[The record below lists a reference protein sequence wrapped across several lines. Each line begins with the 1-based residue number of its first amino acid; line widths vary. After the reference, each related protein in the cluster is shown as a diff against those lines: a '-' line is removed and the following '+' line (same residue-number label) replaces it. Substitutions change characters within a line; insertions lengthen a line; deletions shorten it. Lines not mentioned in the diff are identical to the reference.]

1 MSHCGALLREWRT
14 YRGIRQLTLALEAG
28 TSQRHLS
35 FIESGRA
42 KPGEDLLGKL
52 ADLLQLT
59 LRDRNALLVA
69 AGYAPRF
76 GEADWSSPD
85 LALVRQAVQLVLR
98 GHMPHPA
105 LVLDVTSTILDAN
118 PAALALL
125 NATAADL
132 GKMNLVDRVL
142 TPGTLREAIVNW
154 TEIATYL
161 LARLRESARYRG
173 PNSRVHATYERAV
186 SLAGDALAAPS
197 PPSAPRPVVPLAL
210 RVGDETRHW
219 FTTVTTFGAP
229 QDALVEEITIELFH
243 PWSGSI

>member
-1 MSHCGALLREWRT
+1 M
-14 YRGIRQLTLALEAG
+14 RQLTLALEAG

-35 FIESGRA
+35 FVESGRA
-42 KPGEDLLGKL
+42 KPGEDLIIKL

-76 GEADWSSPD
+76 GEADWQSPD
-85 LALVRQAVQLVLR
+85 LAMVRQAVRLVLD

-105 LVLDVTSTILDAN
+105 LVLDVSSTVLDAN

-125 NATAADL
+125 NAAPTAL
-132 GKMNLVDRVL
+132 GTINLVDLVF
-142 TPGTLREAIVNW
+142 TPGALRDAIVNW

-173 PNSRVHATYERAV
+173 PNSRVHATYERAMT
-186 SLAGDALAAPS
+186 LAGAAFAAPS
-197 PPSAPRPVVPLAL
+197 PPSAPRPVVPLAF

-243 PWSGSI
+243 PWVNPA